1 VTIILGGDSFTQ
13 KRPRNKPMV
22 AATPRSAREGATT
35 YLISKPATKALLV
48 NSSGIYTLKQTQCGF
63 AGFTIFY
70 LRSGTVWSVQAHS
83 SSSPLWKAII
93 SVRDLISQHCEDSE
107 ASISLMSR
115 WSSAAG
121 PFLRHTYNFFRPV
134 GFVVPWN
141 QVVWE

>member
-1 VTIILGGDSFTQ
+1 MSTGIALLWLPERLFVCLKQ
-13 KRPRNKPMV
+13 KV
-22 AATPRSAREGATT
+22 VLA

-115 WSSAAG
+115 WSSVAG